1 MKSLL
6 FREPFHAAGEQ
17 QFSVTESALQT
28 SDKLAAKYAAQYLH
42 RQEESVTW
50 VNPALVIG
58 REATRWNH
66 AMDMRMNLEILP
78 PGMQDAEESDL
89 GAEVLGIGGDLQQN
103 GGPGVEQEVVYGLF
117 VLRRKPRQC

>member
-1 MKSLL
+1 MESLL

-58 REATRWNH
+58 GEAARWNH

-89 GAEVLGIGGDLQQN
+89 GAEVFGIGGDLQQSR
-103 GGPGVEQEVVYGLF
+103 GAGAEQEIVNNPF
-117 VLRRKPRQC
+117 VLQGQPR